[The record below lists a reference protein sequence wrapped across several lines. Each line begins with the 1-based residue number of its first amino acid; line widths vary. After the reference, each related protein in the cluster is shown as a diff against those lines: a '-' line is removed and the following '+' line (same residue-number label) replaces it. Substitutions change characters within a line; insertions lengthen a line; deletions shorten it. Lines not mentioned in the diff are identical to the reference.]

1 MNKLRII
8 IFIGIFFIILVTI
21 KYAIGK
27 NNFSY
32 LKNFFDQDQKALIK
46 SLISPVKTISN
57 QKEIISRQKDTLLLQ
72 DKMFGYD
79 FYIEQEL
86 RFKKKLK
93 NITTMGYE
101 EMKLNN
107 NFSMKKYK
115 FLEGFYSGISNKF
128 PGSGYL
134 DFHLNNLVVL
144 SSRGIL
150 GYNSD
155 KINDKVI
162 FKQIKNNI
170 NSFINKEQYKKGKWF
185 SLKDLA
191 IYKNKIFISYTEEIK
206 KNCWN
211 TSVIFSEMNYENIK
225 FKKLFSPKKCISSE
239 NNIDGNFNAHRS
251 GGRIVALNDDYILLS
266 NGEYGEA
273 YLAQEKDNINGK
285 IIKINIQNY
294 EYENIS
300 MGHRNPQGLYFD
312 KENNFVLL
320 TEHGP
325 QGGDEVN
332 LIELDKLDKNNIPN
346 YGWAIASYGEHYGGK
361 IARNKLKYK
370 KYPLLK
376 SHLDNDFIEPLKSFN
391 PAFGISEITKIND
404 RSYVGSSLGGRSL
417 YFFDLNKKN
426 EIINLSTVKV
436 FERVR
441 DIIYSNKKLYLFLED
456 TASIGVI
463 EISNP

>member
-1 MNKLRII
+1 
-8 IFIGIFFIILVTI
+8 
-21 KYAIGK
+21 
-27 NNFSY
+27 
-32 LKNFFDQDQKALIK
+32 
-46 SLISPVKTISN
+46 
-57 QKEIISRQKDTLLLQ
+57 
-72 DKMFGYD
+72 
-79 FYIEQEL
+79 
-86 RFKKKLK
+86 
-93 NITTMGYE
+93 
-101 EMKLNN
+101 
-107 NFSMKKYK
+107 
-115 FLEGFYSGISNKF
+115 
-128 PGSGYL
+128 
-134 DFHLNNLVVL
+134 
-144 SSRGIL
+144 
-150 GYNSD
+150 
-155 KINDKVI
+155 
-162 FKQIKNNI
+162 
-170 NSFINKEQYKKGKWF
+170 
-185 SLKDLA
+185 
-191 IYKNKIFISYTEEIK
+191 
-206 KNCWN
+206 
-211 TSVIFSEMNYENIK
+211 MNYENIK

-426 EIINLSTVKV
+426 EIINLSTVKD